1 MYKAQNIM
9 TQKIRLPRSNKVVV
23 AASKALSAIRTK
35 RCLVEIVQTSVRLA
49 AAVAAAASIAAS
61 AVAAAEAA

>member
-1 MYKAQNIM
+1 MYKNLK
-9 TQKIRLPRSNKVVV
+9 KIRLPRSNKVVV

-35 RCLVEIVQTSVRLA
+35 PYLVEIVQTSVRLA

-61 AVAAAEAA
+61 IAASAVAAAEAA

>member
-1 MYKAQNIM
+1 MYKNPK
-9 TQKIRLPRSNKVVV
+9 KIRLPRSNKVVV

-35 RCLVEIVQTSVRLA
+35 RYLVEIVQTSIQLA
-49 AAVAAAASIAAS
+49 AAVAATAAIAAS